1 MLQSP
6 VWSRVRHPIVAI
18 GALALVLRLSTL
30 TWGTG
35 LGAFGGWYH
44 PDEPKAWRSV
54 VEFPENYLT
63 NRRFLYGTALQYTEG
78 VVLLPFKLLWHSGHR
93 PFRHVTYKQFAVIL
107 VRAFHALLGAATVVL
122 LYRLALDLWD
132 RKTALLA
139 AALLAVAFLHVLDSA
154 LTTLDVPM
162 GFLLMLGIFLSARA
176 AETLRLREFV
186 ALGLVLGY
194 LTGSKITG
202 AAFVVVPLTF
212 AFTAAPAKRRRW
224 IMGLGVGG
232 AVAIATFTLSTP
244 HVIVDPWAYVEFMKR
259 QRAVWVDEVS
269 HAPWAVVKAWI
280 RAMAI
285 VLSPAV
291 AALALIGLAI
301 GRAARP
307 VRRLEWAVLAYLAAQ
322 VIIWRGYLPSRFVLP
337 LAPILC
343 GYAARALVLISA
355 SPRPWLR
362 RAGPVLTALVLGLAL
377 AEVLGGIWTEWRDPR
392 TQAAAGISRL
402 VPPGSTVG
410 FAARGA
416 STRNLPG
423 TVFFPG
429 EHGVTMRVHGAIG
442 GDYWIFP
449 DVDST
454 RYRIVAASERPSFLV
469 VSDWTPGLGEIW
481 NTEQAPSA
489 EQYRLHDR
497 LLQENWGYLLVGYWA
512 PATPLPVEFTFRS
525 IGLYRRAVTH
535 APDQASAGD

>member
-212 AFTAAPAKRRRW
+212 AFTAAPAERRRW

-269 HAPWAVVKAWI
+269 HTPWAVVKAWI

-343 GYAARALVLISA
+343 GYAGAGPGADLGQSPAVAPSSRPRAHGTGAGTRAGGGAGRHLDRMARSPDPGCGGDL
-355 SPRPWLR
+355 SPR
-362 RAGPVLTALVLGLAL
+362 
-377 AEVLGGIWTEWRDPR
+377 
-392 TQAAAGISRL
+392 
-402 VPPGSTVG
+402 
-410 FAARGA
+410 AARFYGWI
-416 STRNLPG
+416 R
-423 TVFFPG
+423 G
-429 EHGVTMRVHGAIG
+429 EGREHPEPPRDGVLSGRARRHHGVHGAIG

-497 LLQENWGYLLVGYWA
+497 LLQENWGYVLVGYWA